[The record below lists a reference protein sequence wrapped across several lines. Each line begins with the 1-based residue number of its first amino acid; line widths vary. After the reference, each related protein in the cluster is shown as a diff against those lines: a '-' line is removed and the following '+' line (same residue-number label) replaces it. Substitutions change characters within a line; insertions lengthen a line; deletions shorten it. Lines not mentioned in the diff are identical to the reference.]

1 MIQMDRYEELACEI
15 VDDVID
21 AILQRNP
28 GIDTA
33 GKEGNTLLYGDA
45 YYDLE
50 SSVADRIRELSH
62 KERRRSP

>member
-1 MIQMDRYEELACEI
+1 MDRYEELACEI

-21 AILQRNP
+21 AILERNP
-28 GIDTA
+28 EIDTT

-50 SSVADRIRELSH
+50 SSVADRIRELSR
-62 KERRRSP
+62 KERRRPT